1 MSVDEIVLTPK
12 QTQIITNTAN
22 ECFAGGSASG
32 GKTFVNKVL
41 AFMVAEQVPGAQ
53 IAILR
58 NTSKNLKK
66 NYMQG
71 SMSFPDMLSKHIKAG
86 LISIN
91 YSEMTINWKQTG
103 SCIHLM
109 HAEHVETTIDNLTGI
124 EFALIIVDEASRI
137 HYDIINHAKTRLRLG
152 SLKVENQFWK
162 ERLPKMALS
171 SNPAGISH
179 RYLKEKYID
188 PALPGTE
195 FIDQYGKKLL
205 FIPFG
210 ARENPHVDYEAYEK
224 ELRSTGDPVKYK
236 QLAEGDWSAS
246 AASFFEHAFK
256 KRYNVIPKFKI
267 PDSWY
272 IYRGYDDG
280 RSSPFCVLWK
290 AEVRGDNI
298 VDIDGKEVYFPNG
311 TEIIIDEWYGWN
323 GKDRAVGLNMAPV
336 EIAKGI
342 LKREEIAGY
351 GDRVL
356 PGPADN
362 AIYSV
367 LTANTVAA
375 EMGAVGVRFTTS
387 DKSKGSRARG
397 WGIMKDK
404 FKLAHIDGKLEKA
417 CLLIMQHCHHLI
429 TDIENAPIS
438 EKDPDDIDTDSL
450 DHTLDANRYMVAT
463 PKKFIGVVPTTGL

>member
-1 MSVDEIVLTPK
+1 MNIELTEK
-12 QTQIITNTAN
+12 QSLIITNTAN

-41 AFMVAEQVPGAQ
+41 AIMIAEQVPGAQ

-71 SMSFPDMLSKHIKAG
+71 SMSLPHMLSEHIQGG
-86 LISIN
+86 LVSIN
-91 YSEMTINWKQTG
+91 YSDMTINWKHTG

-109 HAEHVETTIDNLTGI
+109 HAEHVETTIDNLEGI
-124 EFALIIVDEASRI
+124 ELACVIADEASRLA
-137 HYDIINHAKTRLRLG
+137 HEIIDHAKTRLRLG
-152 SLKVENQFWK
+152 SLKIESDFWR
-162 ERLPKMALS
+162 ERLPKMVLS
-171 SNPAGISH
+171 SNPGGISH

-188 PALPGTE
+188 PALPGTM
-195 FIDQYGKKLL
+195 FVDQYGKKIL

-236 QLAEGDWSAS
+236 QLAEGDWSA
-246 AASFFEHAFK
+246 AADTYFENHFK
-256 KRYNVIPKFKI
+256 KKYNVIPTFNI
-267 PDSWY
+267 PDSWHV
-272 IYRGYDDG
+272 YRGFDDG

-290 AEVRGDNI
+290 AEVRGDNLVT
-298 VDIDGKEVYFPNG
+298 VDGRDYYFPNG

-323 GKDRAVGLNMAPV
+323 GKDRAIGLNMAPT

-342 LKREEIAGY
+342 VKRENASKY
-351 GDRVL
+351 GARVW

-362 AIYSV
+362 AIFSV
-367 LTANTVAA
+367 LAENSVAS
-375 EMGAVGVRFTTS
+375 EMGKYGVKFRMA

-397 WGIMKDK
+397 FGIMKDK
-404 FKLAHIDGKLEKA
+404 FRAAHTDGKLEKA
-417 CLLIMQHCHHLI
+417 CLLIMKHCHHLI
-429 TDIENAPIS
+429 TDVEMAPIS
-438 EKDPDDIDTDSL
+438 EKDPDDVDTDAL
-450 DHTLDANRYMVAT
+450 DHTLDACRYMVAT
-463 PKKFIGVVPTTGL
+463 PNVFIGQIPVTGL